1 MLAATWRR
9 SEGQS
14 DGPSVQ
20 SQGGEVVLDKVSEE
34 SRRPVWWEEREC
46 GAGAGLWAG
55 SVLSAGLAWPPQAVS
70 SLCTFGTRAAGV
82 VGLMLRSSELWNED
96 SFARCQPEVGLTFPD
111 GIS

>member
-1 MLAATWRR
+1 MDRLCKAREVRWFWTKCLKSRVAR
-9 SEGQS
+9 SG
-14 DGPSVQ
+14 
-20 SQGGEVVLDKVSEE
+20 
-34 SRRPVWWEEREC
+34 PVWWEEREC